1 MKNNR
6 VDLVLKKKWAGHEK
20 GYVFKNL
27 SRAFARSIQDV
38 EKVGKI
44 IEPGQDKA
52 DKKAA
57 NRATK

>member
-1 MKNNR
+1 MKKNR
-6 VDLVLKKKWAGHEK
+6 VDLILKKKWAGHEK

-27 SRAFARSIQDV
+27 NRAYARSIQDV

-52 DKKAA
+52 DKNAA
-57 NRATK
+57 HRATK